1 MSPIDDTR
9 GSARVSSSRVSD
21 LPRVLLC
28 SYEVFP
34 GPTGASRRVGEYLR
48 ALQERYSVVV
58 LCAKTP
64 DHAHIEKLHGARV
77 LRVPVGTGD
86 LTSRLQTYERAVRRQ
101 LESEEYAIAHFL
113 EPAAGHALCELKR
126 EHGARL
132 VYEAQG
138 FPSLELPAL
147 HPGAEADTRLLSRLR
162 DQELHCLRNVD
173 RVIVSSELTR
183 RYVLGLG
190 VDEAAVRVLR
200 APVSVAAFPPPSPA
214 PEAPLPAPLEILYLG
229 SQVAWQGL
237 TCLLNAV
244 ALAAPQ
250 VPLRLR
256 LVGPRHPTYAPS
268 LEVLAGE
275 LGLQELVEWVAPVP
289 PDQLPALLARADV
302 GVAPLE
308 DVERNRVQ
316 GGALAKLSDYLAAG
330 KAVVASDLP
339 LTRAQLPEGA
349 ALLHPPGDAR
359 ALAAHLVTLARS
371 PSLRRRL
378 GAEGRAFATR
388 TLDTAR
394 VGAELVALYDGLLT
408 PGAARPRAADLR
420 APGPPPPTR
429 SVEERDTDP
438 VSMVRALSAA
448 EQPTDPARPVAARPV
463 APPPLPP
470 RVPSRVGI
478 PAIGAAPAA
487 RPPPTPA
494 PVASS
499 PIPPSLPAAA
509 PPAPRTAEI
518 SRPIVP
524 APADARSGAR
534 GASADVQDVEEAEEI
549 LEADALDAAA
559 ALDEPALSPWFAQA
573 AHGYCPPEGARFTRH
588 TPPTNFPGREE
599 ETDPA
604 RAAPRTPA
612 PSLPR
617 PKPL

>member
-1 MSPIDDTR
+1 M
-9 GSARVSSSRVSD
+9 
-21 LPRVLLC
+21 LLC
-28 SYEVFP
+28 SYEVVP

-101 LESEEYAIAHFL
+101 LESEEYAIAHFF
-113 EPAAGHALCELKR
+113 EPAAGHALCELR
-126 EHGARL
+126 GEHGARL

-138 FPSLELPAL
+138 FPSLELPAR
-147 HPGAEADTRLLSRLR
+147 HPGVEVDARLVSGLR
-162 DQELHCLRNVD
+162 DQELHCLRRVD
-173 RVIVSSELTR
+173 RVIVGSELTR

-190 VDEAAVRVLR
+190 VDETAVRVLR
-200 APVSVAAFPPPSPA
+200 APVPVLPSPA
-214 PEAPLPAPLEILYLG
+214 TSVEAPLSAPLEILYLG

-244 ALAAPQ
+244 ALASTQAP
-250 VPLRLR
+250 VHLR
-256 LVGPRHPTYAPS
+256 LVGPRHPVYAPS
-268 LEVLAGE
+268 LEVLTAE
-275 LGLQELVEWVAPVP
+275 LGLQERVEWVGPVSP
-289 PDQLPALLARADV
+289 EQLPAVLARADV

-330 KAVVASDLP
+330 KPVIASDLP

-378 GAEGRAFATR
+378 GAEARAFAAR
-388 TLDTAR
+388 TLDSAR
-394 VGAELVALYDGLLT
+394 VGAELLALYDGLLS
-408 PGAARPRAADLR
+408 PAAARPRPPGLR
-420 APGPPPPTR
+420 ASAPHPPMH
-429 SVEERDTDP
+429 ERETDP
-438 VSMVRALSAA
+438 ASTVRALSAA
-448 EQPTDPARPVAARPV
+448 EQPTDPARPVAPRIA

-478 PAIGAAPAA
+478 PAIPAPPAA
-487 RPPPTPA
+487 RPPATPA
-494 PVASS
+494 PQ
-499 PIPPSLPAAA
+499 
-509 PPAPRTAEI
+509 RAEI
-518 SRPIVP
+518 SRAAVS
-524 APADARSGAR
+524 APAKGSTHGLEPAEELTE
-534 GASADVQDVEEAEEI
+534 DVEEAEEI
-549 LEADALDAAA
+549 LEADALD
-559 ALDEPALSPWFAQA
+559 EPTLSPWFAQA

-617 PKPL
+617 TKPR